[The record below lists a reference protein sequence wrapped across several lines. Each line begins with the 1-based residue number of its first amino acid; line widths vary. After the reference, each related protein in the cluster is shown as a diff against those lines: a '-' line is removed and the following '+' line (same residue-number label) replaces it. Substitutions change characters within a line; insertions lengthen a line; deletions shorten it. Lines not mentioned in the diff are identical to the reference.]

1 MIVGDITENELLR
14 ALVEE
19 NYLPPLDPA
28 LDVTAEMLAATTGYT
43 KRHAADLLQARERAG
58 ELVSHWVRSPHGRRI
73 KAYRKA

>member
-28 LDVTAEMLAATTGYT
+28 LDVTAEMLIASGLGKTQAYG
-43 KRHAADLLQARERAG
+43 LLQARERAG
-58 ELVSHWVRSPHGRRI
+58 ELVSHWARSPHGRRV